1 MGNKN
6 NAPKRTKT
14 KINKKVEDDFFL
26 EGYEIVND
34 NTVNKNFKK
43 RYSQVIKF
51 NSNMLIQNVH
61 NDPLKIYHTQK
72 LLGKGTFGE
81 VYLVKHNRTGV
92 IRAMKVIEKKNV
104 ELNGEE
110 LSDEEI
116 LNEINILKKID
127 HPNIMKIFEFY
138 QTSTTYYLILEFC
151 EGGNL
156 YDFVYEN
163 HLSEFQVIYI
173 MFQIFSAMNYCHK
186 MKILHRDLKP
196 DNILIKKNQ
205 DGLCRVKICDFG
217 TSAIFNKGE
226 IQKEII
232 GTLCYMA
239 PEVLNE
245 KYNQKCDL
253 WSCGVVMYILLTG
266 KRPFIGRD
274 DDQIIEKI
282 LFDKYNTDLLKKYNK
297 HTKDLLRRLLE
308 KNPEKRISAEE
319 ALNHKVFQL
328 NKTKEI
334 LNEIQDEKK
343 LYKFIDNLKHYKS
356 NSILRETT
364 LAYLVHNYPDLEE
377 VNEASKLFDKLDVN
391 GKGKITKN
399 ELYKGLSLI
408 IKSDEEL
415 RKNIDEIF
423 LNLDM
428 DNNNYIS
435 YEEFIRAAVDKKV
448 FLKEEILKFA
458 FQYFDKDNS
467 GKITIDELEMVFKDS
482 IKSKDY
488 KKELDNILKE
498 VDTNN
503 DNVIDFGEFKKLMN
517 NILN

>member
-6 NAPKRTKT
+6 NNAPKKTKT
-14 KINKKVEDDFFL
+14 KKVDDDFFL
-26 EGYEIVND
+26 EGYEIID
-34 NTVNKNFKK
+34 NNHNNKKLNR
-43 RYSQVIKF
+43 RYSQFINF
-51 NSNMLIQNVH
+51 NSNILIQNIK
-61 NDPLKIYHTQK
+61 NDPLNIYHKVK

-81 VYLVKHNRTGV
+81 VYLVKHNITGI
-92 IRAMKVIEKKNV
+92 IRAMKVIDKNNV
-104 ELNGEE
+104 ELQGEE

-138 QTSTTYYLILEFC
+138 KTSTTYYLILEFC

-217 TSAIFNKGE
+217 TSSIFKKGE
-226 IQKEII
+226 KQKEII

-245 KYNQKCDL
+245 EYNQKCDL
-253 WSCGVVMYILLTG
+253 WSCGVIMYILLTG
-266 KRPFIGRD
+266 KRPFFGRD

-282 LFDKYNTDLLKKYNK
+282 LFDKYNSDLLKKYNK
-297 HTKDLLRRLLE
+297 YTKDLLSKLLE
-308 KNPEKRISAEE
+308 KDPEKRISAEE
-319 ALNHKVFQL
+319 ALNHKVFYL

-334 LNEIQDEKK
+334 LNEIFDEKI
-343 LYKFIDNLKHYKS
+343 LFKFIENLKHYKS

-364 LAYLVHNYPDLEE
+364 LAYLVHNYPDLDE
-377 VNEASKLFDKLDVN
+377 VNEACKLFDKLDVN
-391 GKGKITKN
+391 GNGKITRN
-399 ELYKGLSLI
+399 ELFLGLSSI
-408 IKSDEEL
+408 IKNDDEL
-415 RKNIDEIF
+415 KKDIDEIF

-435 YEEFIRAAVDKKV
+435 YEEFIRAAVDKEV

-467 GKITIDELEMVFKDS
+467 GEITIGELEDIFKGS
-482 IKSKDY
+482 IKSIDY

-498 VDTNN
+498 VDCNN
-503 DNVIDFGEFKKLMN
+503 DNVIDFEEFKKLMN
-517 NILN
+517 NLLN

>member
-6 NAPKRTKT
+6 NAPNRTKT
-14 KINKKVEDDFFL
+14 KIDKKFDDDFYL
-26 EGYEIVND
+26 EGYEIIND
-34 NTVNKNFKK
+34 NINKNFRK
-43 RYSQVIKF
+43 RYSTVIRF
-51 NSNMLIQNVH
+51 DSNMLIRNIN
-61 NDPLKIYHTQK
+61 NDPLKIYHKVK

-81 VYLVKHNRTGV
+81 VYLVKHYITGI
-92 IRAMKVIEKKNV
+92 IRAMKVIDKKNI
-104 ELNGEE
+104 ELEGEE

-138 QTSTTYYLILEFC
+138 KTITTYYLILEFC

-173 MFQIFSAMNYCHK
+173 MYQIFSAMNYCHK

-217 TSAIFNKGE
+217 TSSIFKKGE
-226 IQKEII
+226 KQKEII

-245 KYNQKCDL
+245 EYNQKCDL

-282 LFDKYNTDLLKKYNK
+282 LFDKYNTDLLKKYNRY
-297 HTKDLLRRLLE
+297 TKDLLSRLLE
-308 KNPEKRISAEE
+308 KDPEKRISAEE
-319 ALNHKVFQL
+319 ALNHKVFYL
-328 NKTKEI
+328 NKTKDI
-334 LNEIQDEKK
+334 LNEIYDEK
-343 LYKFIDNLKHYKS
+343 LLFKFIDNLKHYKS

-364 LAYLVHNYPDLEE
+364 LAYLVHNYPDLDE
-377 VNEASKLFDKLDVN
+377 VNEAAKFFDKLDVT

-399 ELYKGLSLI
+399 ELFLGLSSI
-408 IKSDEEL
+408 IDNDDEL
-415 RKNIDEIF
+415 KKDIDEIF

-435 YEEFIRAAVDKKV
+435 YEEFIKAAVDKKV

-467 GKITIDELEMVFKDS
+467 GDITIDELEAVFKNS
-482 IKSKDY
+482 IKSKDC

-498 VDTNN
+498 VDCNN
-503 DNVIDFGEFKKLMN
+503 DNVIDFEEFKKLMYN
-517 NILN
+517 LLN

>member
-6 NAPKRTKT
+6 NAIKRTKT
-14 KINKKVEDDFFL
+14 KKNKNLEDEFYL
-26 EGYEIVND
+26 EGYEVID
-34 NTVNKNFKK
+34 NNVNKNFRKSV
-43 RYSQVIKF
+43 SQRINF
-51 NSNMLIQNVH
+51 DSNILIQNVK
-61 NDPLKIYHTQK
+61 NDPLKIYHIEK
-72 LLGKGTFGE
+72 LLGKGSFGE
-81 VYLVKHNRTGV
+81 VYLVRHNITGI
-92 IRAMKVIEKKNV
+92 IRAMKVIEKNN
-104 ELNGEE
+104 ESLQEE

-116 LNEINILKKID
+116 LNEIDILKKID

-138 QTSTTYYLILEFC
+138 TTPTTYYLILEFC

-163 HLSEFQVIYI
+163 KLSEFQVIYI

-217 TSAIFNKGE
+217 TSAIFKKGE
-226 IQKEII
+226 KQNEII

-239 PEVLNE
+239 PEVLNQE
-245 KYNQKCDL
+245 YNQKCDL
-253 WSCGVVMYILLTG
+253 WSCGVIMYILLTG

-282 LFDKYNTDLLKKYNK
+282 LFNSYNETLLKKYNK
-297 HTKDLLRRLLE
+297 YTKDLLRKLLE
-308 KNPEKRISAEE
+308 KNPENRISAEE
-319 ALNHKVFQL
+319 ALNHKVFSL

-334 LNEIQDEKK
+334 LNEIHDEK
-343 LYKFIDNLKHYKS
+343 LIMKFIENLKHYKS
-356 NSILRETT
+356 DSILRETT
-364 LAYLVHNYPDLEE
+364 LSYLVHNYPDLEE
-377 VNEASKLFDKLDVN
+377 VNEACKLFDQLDKN
-391 GKGKITKN
+391 GKGKITKS
-399 ELYKGLSLI
+399 ELLKGLSSI
-408 IKSDEEL
+408 INSNELEKS
-415 RKNIDEIF
+415 IDEIF
-423 LNLDM
+423 LNLDI

-467 GKITIDELEMVFKDS
+467 GEITIDELEMVFKDS
-482 IKSKDY
+482 IKGKDC
-488 KKELDNILKE
+488 KKELDNIMKE
-498 VDTNN
+498 VDSNN
-503 DNVIDFGEFKKLMN
+503 DNVIDFEEFKKLMN
-517 NILN
+517 NLLN